1 MNAYFLTVIDVHWIV
16 EVKSPF
22 MMYLVCYCVTAS
34 HKVTL
39 PSITAQVIYTLS
51 WPRYVL
57 VHHVHC
63 VTKNDRMHYTAVT
76 RYAHAWYAS
85 VRTIKYMHFIFN
97 EQRVKAI
104 YTLYPI
110 SHFTH
115 FQKKI
120 EIKGT
125 ETMWI
130 FLHISDTK
138 YSPQKFVLVKDN
150 DVSSSDKKIHINCTF
165 TLNFA

>member
-1 MNAYFLTVIDVHWIV
+1 MLTIYCLSLDMNAYFLTVIDVHWIV

-57 VHHVHC
+57 TGYSSCTLCNQEWQDALYSCYKISTCLICFSSDNQVP
-63 VTKNDRMHYTAVT
+63 
-76 RYAHAWYAS
+76 
-85 VRTIKYMHFIFN
+85 YMHFIFN

-104 YTLYPI
+104 YTLYQI

-115 FQKKI
+115 FQKKL
-120 EIKGT
+120 K
-125 ETMWI
+125 
-130 FLHISDTK
+130 
-138 YSPQKFVLVKDN
+138 
-150 DVSSSDKKIHINCTF
+150 
-165 TLNFA
+165 

>member
-22 MMYLVCYCVTAS
+22 MMYLVCYCATAS

-57 VHHVHC
+57 TGYSSCTLCNQEWQDALYSCYKISTCLICFSSDNQVH
-63 VTKNDRMHYTAVT
+63 A
-76 RYAHAWYAS
+76 
-85 VRTIKYMHFIFN
+85 F
-97 EQRVKAI
+97 
-104 YTLYPI
+104 
-110 SHFTH
+110 H
-115 FQKKI
+115 FQWAESEGYIYPLPDLPFYTFSKKI

-130 FLHISDTK
+130 FLHILDTQ
-138 YSPQKFVLVKDN
+138 YSPQKFVLTDLK
-150 DVSSSDKKIHINCTF
+150 CTGF
-165 TLNFA
+165 SER